1 MGLAP
6 APRVMTASLRHVQEH
21 DPNWDRFTRATRAEV
36 AARSRGLLAVGAVLV
51 VVFMLFD
58 IGLDTIRGPVLWT
71 RVVVNATILAAL
83 GGITLALGSV
93 RVREHVFAVMFL
105 LCVLVLAVQ
114 GYSLGAVS
122 PHPGRLA
129 FHYLTTLG
137 LTVVAI
143 QWLWPWQLALGAT
156 ALTFY
161 TRTVSPADAD
171 FAFFTVAL
179 AGTTFLTAALARVLS
194 GWRFA
199 QFRTDAELRR
209 LNDEKTRQAAEL
221 EGKNTE
227 LRDLF
232 YALSHDLRAP
242 LINMAGFTHELEAA
256 MRALDEGGPGEGGI
270 RPAPAARDERKR
282 DINESLGFIRHNI
295 AKMDQLVRGLLE
307 ISRIE
312 NRPVK
317 VERVDL
323 YQMVRGILD
332 AFHFQIAERQ
342 IDVHTGILPAVE
354 GDSVRLN
361 QVFSNLID
369 NAIKYMKPTGP
380 ARVDVECE
388 AQADRYLF
396 RVRDTG
402 LGVRA
407 DDQEKIFRLFTR
419 LGHQAVGGDG
429 LGLTVVK
436 KIVEKHG
443 GAIWVESEVG
453 QGATFCFTL
462 PRTGPDAVSDPVA
475 TAAAADAS
483 AAVEDPE
490 PHSGGG
496 EHRLAG

>member
-1 MGLAP
+1 
-6 APRVMTASLRHVQEH
+6 MTAPVHRFQGGHL
-21 DPNWDRFTRATRAEV
+21 DWDRFANATRAEV
-36 AARSRGLLAVGAVLV
+36 TARCRGLLLVGAMLV

-58 IGLDTIRGPVLWT
+58 IGLDPIRGPVLWT
-71 RVVVNATILAAL
+71 RVVVNTTILAAL
-83 GGITLALGSV
+83 GGIALAFGSS

-114 GYSLGAVS
+114 SYSLGAVS
-122 PHPGRLA
+122 PNPGRLA

-137 LTVVAI
+137 LTVVAV
-143 QWLWPWQLALGAT
+143 QWLWPWQLALGVT
-156 ALTFY
+156 ALVFY
-161 TRTVSPADAD
+161 TSTVSPTDPD

-199 QFRTDAELRR
+199 QFLADAELRR
-209 LNDEKTRQAAEL
+209 LNEEKTRQAAEL
-221 EGKNTE
+221 EAKNAE

-242 LINMAGFTHELEAA
+242 LINLAGFTHELEAA
-256 MRALDEGGPGEGGI
+256 LCALNDVDGSPTADAGDRPTTRAH
-270 RPAPAARDERKR
+270 ARDEGKR
-282 DINESLGFIRHNI
+282 DIDESLGFIRHNI

-307 ISRIE
+307 LSRIE
-312 NRPVK
+312 NQPVK
-317 VERVDL
+317 VEQLDL
-323 YQMVRGILD
+323 NKMVQDVLD

-342 IDVHTGILPAVE
+342 IELHVGILPVVV
-354 GDSVRLN
+354 GDAVRLN

-369 NAIKYMKPTGP
+369 NAIKYMKPTGA
-380 ARVDVECE
+380 ARIDIECE
-388 AQADRYLF
+388 AQSDSYLF

-407 DDQEKIFRLFTR
+407 DDRERIFRLFTR
-419 LGHQAVGGDG
+419 LGHQAVAGDG

-443 GAIWVESEVG
+443 GTIWVESEIG

-462 PRTGPDAVSDPVA
+462 PRLGPRSVDAPVTIPAAPDIA
-475 TAAAADAS
+475 TR
-483 AAVEDPE
+483 
-490 PHSGGG
+490 G
-496 EHRLAG
+496 EILIPDQT